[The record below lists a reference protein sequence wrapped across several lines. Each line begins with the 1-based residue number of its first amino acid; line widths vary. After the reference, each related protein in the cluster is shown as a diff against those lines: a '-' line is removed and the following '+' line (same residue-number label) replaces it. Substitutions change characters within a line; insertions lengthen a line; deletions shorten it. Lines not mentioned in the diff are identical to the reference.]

1 MKPEAEVSIG
11 LATAV
16 FAYGTYQLALP
27 STADIRSLEP
37 NNRDIQG
44 SERTAAWVAAGG
56 VALTSLL
63 LKSPTIFT
71 IGGLAVIASSWMT
84 RHADQVSTVSKKAS
98 SLVPAPATGSE
109 GVVGD
114 QVAAAQ
120 HGRPCRL
127 RRSGLRGL
135 SWPIST
141 GSPRGGTVARTP
153 SRSGRASIGNSLGKR

>member
-16 FAYGTYQLALP
+16 FAYGAYQMALP

-37 NNRDIQG
+37 NNRDIQA

-56 VALTSLL
+56 VALVSLM

-71 IGGLAVIASSWMT
+71 IGGLSVIASSWMA
-84 RHADQVSTVSKKAS
+84 RHADQVSTVSKRAS
-98 SLVPAPATGSE
+98 SLIPAPATGPV

-114 QVAAAQ
+114 DVAASQ
-120 HGRPCRL
+120 SLPVTPMYG
-127 RRSGLRGL
+127 
-135 SWPIST
+135 
-141 GSPRGGTVARTP
+141 VAV
-153 SRSGRASIGNSLGKR
+153 